1 MSLLVGPGA
10 VYGWAQYSITFWVT
24 GRQCGRLSACLVLVR
39 SYCSAEGWINRRAL
53 FERVLD
59 TLKNLFGLL
68 PHILS
73 WVLFHTLWLYLEA
86 ECPWCCSLSNEK
98 FWHSKLYAFIC
109 PSKTDW
115 ASSRCCLSLLLSVKK
130 VVSALF
136 FSKWRLLIKCHP
148 LKLLCLIRCQC

>member
-24 GRQCGRLSACLVLVR
+24 GRQCGRLSASLVLVR

-73 WVLFHTLWLYLEA
+73 WVLFHTFFDCIWKQNALDVVRCQMKNSDIANYTPL
-86 ECPWCCSLSNEK
+86 
-98 FWHSKLYAFIC
+98 FVHQKLTGPPVDVVSVC
-109 PSKTDW
+109 
-115 ASSRCCLSLLLSVKK
+115 CCLLKRWSVHFSFQNEDCLLNVTL
-130 VVSALF
+130 
-136 FSKWRLLIKCHP
+136 
-148 LKLLCLIRCQC
+148 